1 MNEDTQ
7 QNMELTAQEEAF
19 CDLYVHG
26 GMEFAGQI
34 LKCYREIFGGTASMR
49 DSAQARS
56 LLLQP
61 RMMARV
67 KEMISTEQ
75 YEMETAAVKLQVGE
89 TLKAV
94 MAEAATQ
101 NYIDRFGAPLSPA
114 PLRAVS
120 VNAAKALMELYPI
133 KHAQESRL
141 RIEGSD
147 GNIVFNVI
155 VPQTAPAHAQE
166 EDR

>member
-34 LKCYREIFGGTASMR
+34 LKCYRKIFGGTASMR

-75 YEMETAAVKLQVGE
+75 YEMETAAVKLQVAE
-89 TLKAV
+89 PLKAV

-114 PLRAVS
+114 SVVAGGLPVRGAQFERRRRQMDLGPRAGH
-120 VNAAKALMELYPI
+120 MI
-133 KHAQESRL
+133 KKGFCRRL
-141 RIEGSD
+141 PSHFR
-147 GNIVFNVI
+147 FL
-155 VPQTAPAHAQE
+155 QL
-166 EDR
+166 

>member
-34 LKCYREIFGGTASMR
+34 LKCYRKIFGGTASMR

-75 YEMETAAVKLQVGE
+75 YEMETAAVKLQIAE

-114 PLRAVS
+114 SVVARRAS
-120 VNAAKALMELYPI
+120 CPRRCGAQFERRRRQMDLGPRAGHMI
-133 KHAQESRL
+133 KKGFCRRL
-141 RIEGSD
+141 PSHFR
-147 GNIVFNVI
+147 FL
-155 VPQTAPAHAQE
+155 QL
-166 EDR
+166 

>member
-7 QNMELTAQEEAF
+7 QNMELTAQEAF

-34 LKCYREIFGGTASMR
+34 LKCYRKIFGGTASMR

-61 RMMARV
+61 RVMARV

-75 YEMETAAVKLQVGE
+75 YEMETAAVKLQIAE
-89 TLKAV
+89 PLKAV

-114 PLRAVS
+114 S
-120 VNAAKALMELYPI
+120 VCPARGPGSICRRRLSNCAP
-133 KHAQESRL
+133 HRRGQEASSA
-141 RIEGSD
+141 GD
-147 GNIVFNVI
+147 
-155 VPQTAPAHAQE
+155 
-166 EDR
+166 

>member
-34 LKCYREIFGGTASMR
+34 LKCYRKIFGGTASMR

-75 YEMETAAVKLQVGE
+75 YEMETAAVKLQIAE

-94 MAEAATQ
+94 MAEAADTELH
-101 NYIDRFGAPLSPA
+101 R
-114 PLRAVS
+114 PLRGASLPGVRRCRRAS
-120 VNAAKALMELYPI
+120 CPRRCG
-133 KHAQESRL
+133 AQFERRRRQMDPGPRAGHMMKKGFCRRL
-141 RIEGSD
+141 TSHFR
-147 GNIVFNVI
+147 FL
-155 VPQTAPAHAQE
+155 QL
-166 EDR
+166 

>member
-34 LKCYREIFGGTASMR
+34 LKCYRKIFGGTASMR

-67 KEMISTEQ
+67 KEMINGTVRDGDGRRETPGRRAPQGRDGRGGDTE
-75 YEMETAAVKLQVGE
+75 LH
-89 TLKAV
+89 
-94 MAEAATQ
+94 
-101 NYIDRFGAPLSPA
+101 R
-114 PLRAVS
+114 PLRGASLPGVRRCRRAS
-120 VNAAKALMELYPI
+120 CPRRCGAQFERRRRQMDLGPRAGHMI
-133 KHAQESRL
+133 KKGFCRRL
-141 RIEGSD
+141 PSHFR
-147 GNIVFNVI
+147 FL
-155 VPQTAPAHAQE
+155 QL
-166 EDR
+166 

>member
-1 MNEDTQ
+1 
-7 QNMELTAQEEAF
+7 
-19 CDLYVHG
+19 
-26 GMEFAGQI
+26 MEFAGQI
-34 LKCYREIFGGTASMR
+34 LKCYRKIFGGTASMR

-75 YEMETAAVKLQVGE
+75 YEMETAAVKLQVAE
-89 TLKAV
+89 PLKAV

-114 PLRAVS
+114 SVVAGGLPVRGGAVRNS
-120 VNAAKALMELYPI
+120 KDAVDKWIWGLGLGI
-133 KHAQESRL
+133 
-141 RIEGSD
+141 
-147 GNIVFNVI
+147 
-155 VPQTAPAHAQE
+155 
-166 EDR
+166 

>member
-34 LKCYREIFGGTASMR
+34 LKCYRKIFGGTASMR

-75 YEMETAAVKLQVGE
+75 YEMETAAV
-89 TLKAV
+89 
-94 MAEAATQ
+94 
-101 NYIDRFGAPLSPA
+101 PL
-114 PLRAVS
+114 
-120 VNAAKALMELYPI
+120 
-133 KHAQESRL
+133 
-141 RIEGSD
+141 
-147 GNIVFNVI
+147 
-155 VPQTAPAHAQE
+155 
-166 EDR
+166 

>member
-34 LKCYREIFGGTASMR
+34 LKCYRKIFGGTASMR

-67 KEMISTEQ
+67 KEMLSTEQ
-75 YEMETAAVKLQVGE
+75 YEMETAAVKLQVAE
-89 TLKAV
+89 PLKAV

-114 PLRAVS
+114 SVVAGGLPVRGGAVRNS
-120 VNAAKALMELYPI
+120 KDAVDKWIWGLGLGI
-133 KHAQESRL
+133 
-141 RIEGSD
+141 
-147 GNIVFNVI
+147 
-155 VPQTAPAHAQE
+155 
-166 EDR
+166 

>member
-34 LKCYREIFGGTASMR
+34 LKCYRKIFGGTASMR

-75 YEMETAAVKLQVGE
+75 YEMETAAVKLKAAAPL
-89 TLKAV
+89 TFSKPLKAV

-114 PLRAVS
+114 SVVAGGLPVRGGAVRNS
-120 VNAAKALMELYPI
+120 KDAVDKWIWGLGLGI
-133 KHAQESRL
+133 
-141 RIEGSD
+141 
-147 GNIVFNVI
+147 
-155 VPQTAPAHAQE
+155 
-166 EDR
+166 

>member
-34 LKCYREIFGGTASMR
+34 LKCYRKIFGG
-49 DSAQARS
+49 SAQARS

-75 YEMETAAVKLQVGE
+75 YEMETAAVKLQVAE
-89 TLKAV
+89 PLKAV

-114 PLRAVS
+114 SVVAGGLPVRGGAVRNS
-120 VNAAKALMELYPI
+120 KDAVDKWIWGLGLGI
-133 KHAQESRL
+133 
-141 RIEGSD
+141 
-147 GNIVFNVI
+147 
-155 VPQTAPAHAQE
+155 
-166 EDR
+166 

>member
-34 LKCYREIFGGTASMR
+34 LKCYRKIFGGTASMR

-67 KEMISTEQ
+67 K
-75 YEMETAAVKLQVGE
+75 
-89 TLKAV
+89 AV

-114 PLRAVS
+114 SVVAGGLPVRGGAVRNS
-120 VNAAKALMELYPI
+120 KDAVDKWIWGLGLGI
-133 KHAQESRL
+133 
-141 RIEGSD
+141 
-147 GNIVFNVI
+147 
-155 VPQTAPAHAQE
+155 
-166 EDR
+166 